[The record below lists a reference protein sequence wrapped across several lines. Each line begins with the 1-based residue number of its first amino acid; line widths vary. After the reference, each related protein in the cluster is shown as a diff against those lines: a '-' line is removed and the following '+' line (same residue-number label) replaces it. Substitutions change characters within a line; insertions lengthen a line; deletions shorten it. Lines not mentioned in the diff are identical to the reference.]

1 MLDIKKYRLKKWVLY
16 LILIIV
22 LCLFM
27 FVCDRLQLI
36 TIIDKTSLDITN
48 LIIFIIVYEIL
59 RKTIKTIIKRE
70 EEEN

>member
-1 MLDIKKYRLKKWVLY
+1 MKKYRLKKWVLY
-16 LILIIV
+16 LIFIIV

-36 TIIDKTSLDITN
+36 TIIDKTSLDITS

-70 EEEN
+70 EEEEN